1 MWYQYK
7 MTQHSTLNVRLSKSQ
22 LRRLKSGVKHGD
34 KVTLNLSSYGV
45 DDSND
50 DTNFLHKLLLSDR
63 QVLRLHK
70 VFAKNWS
77 ANAKLSKTKL
87 SKMVYWEDSS
97 SYFQ

>member
-1 MWYQYK
+1 

-70 VFAKNWS
+70 VFAKN
-77 ANAKLSKTKL
+77 
-87 SKMVYWEDSS
+87 
-97 SYFQ
+97 

>member
-1 MWYQYK
+1 
-7 MTQHSTLNVRLSKSQ
+7 MTQHSILNVRLSKSQ

-34 KVTLNLSSYGV
+34 KVTLNLSLHGV

-70 VFAKNWS
+70 VFAKN
-77 ANAKLSKTKL
+77 
-87 SKMVYWEDSS
+87 
-97 SYFQ
+97 